1 MASSTGGGIATLV
14 VTSLPRITAEAF
26 AQLFS
31 QSGCVGSRLST
42 DSGSG
47 NQVGYVDFPDETA
60 ALTARNF
67 YNGWKLA
74 GGAPDAPGLALEL
87 AAPAFPVAN
96 PNATAAH
103 AVSPAAA
110 YEYDARAGQQQPH
123 KRQRVDQPYDP
134 QMVEPPANPHA
145 HAQPYAPQQMP
156 APGPGPAPGGQQQQP
171 AYAQPAPAHHP
182 QHHPQLQPQHQPAA
196 PVPGGQWLPPPGP
209 GPGPGPGSGPGPG
222 AHQTYSPM
230 PAPPGA
236 YPPLQPPPLQPPPG
250 PLLGGHHGSHHH
262 SSRGPPLDPMPPAS
276 LPPGAA
282 PTLYV
287 EGVPPDATVREMAHI
302 FRPFDGFLSTR
313 LLPPKEGQ
321 PQKRPL
327 CFVEFRDAFAA
338 TAAMETLKGYLMD
351 RDDPEST
358 ALRISFSN
366 KRPSGAGGRG
376 AGARGGGGGGRAGGG
391 GGGGR
396 GGGGGGAGRDGR
408 DGGGGGAR
416 GARR

>member
-87 AAPAFPVAN
+87 AAPAFHVAS

-145 HAQPYAPQQMP
+145 HVQPYAP
-156 APGPGPAPGGQQQQP
+156 
-171 AYAQPAPAHHP
+171 
-182 QHHPQLQPQHQPAA
+182 L
-196 PVPGGQWLPPPGP
+196 
-209 GPGPGPGSGPGPG
+209 
-222 AHQTYSPM
+222 
-230 PAPPGA
+230 
-236 YPPLQPPPLQPPPG
+236 
-250 PLLGGHHGSHHH
+250 
-262 SSRGPPLDPMPPAS
+262 
-276 LPPGAA
+276 
-282 PTLYV
+282 
-287 EGVPPDATVREMAHI
+287 
-302 FRPFDGFLSTR
+302 
-313 LLPPKEGQ
+313 
-321 PQKRPL
+321 
-327 CFVEFRDAFAA
+327 
-338 TAAMETLKGYLMD
+338 
-351 RDDPEST
+351 
-358 ALRISFSN
+358 
-366 KRPSGAGGRG
+366 
-376 AGARGGGGGGRAGGG
+376 
-391 GGGGR
+391 
-396 GGGGGGAGRDGR
+396 
-408 DGGGGGAR
+408 
-416 GARR
+416 